1 MSESYLLSQKMRVYV
16 MGIQLSS
23 RLLRDASLV
32 GKTHPRARERR
43 RQLRFSDKDGGSQ
56 HAREVRDT
64 LVRAALAVLF
74 AVLSATALFYAVVQ
88 AADSYSLAKHFQ
100 SVQGHITQ
108 TQCASHL
115 QVAYAFDANGIT
127 YHSNGIAHRQCNA
140 YRIGEP
146 VAVYFA
152 PDNPSHSLSE
162 VTPVQQWHT
171 QLALLLA
178 EVGVLATL
186 ALILTLRRKD

>member
-1 MSESYLLSQKMRVYV
+1 MSESYLLSREMRVYV

-23 RLLRDASLV
+23 RLLRDASFV

-43 RQLRFSDKDGGSQ
+43 RQLRFSNRDGGSQ
-56 HAREVRDT
+56 HARAVRDT

-74 AVLSATALFYAVVQ
+74 AVLSVTALFYAVVQ
-88 AADSYSLAKHFQ
+88 AVDSYSLARHFQ
-100 SVQGHITQ
+100 SVQGRITQ

-115 QVAYAFDANGIT
+115 QVAYTFDANGIT
-127 YHSNGIAHRQCNA
+127 YRSNGIAHRQCNA

-146 VAVYFA
+146 VAVYFS
-152 PDNPSHSLSE
+152 PDDPRRSLSE

-171 QLALLLA
+171 HLALLLA

-186 ALILTLRRKD
+186 VLMFALRRRD